1 MRTELSNIQIIQQ
14 PEWISDDEIAD
25 VLHDA
30 HQTTLAAGMHYTVLN
45 QNGEDIRNR
54 LGTDGCFF
62 VALLDGK
69 DLVGV
74 SGVSFYEKSNAWYA
88 KGKPYA
94 EVKLEGV
101 KNAYKGMGIN
111 GMLHRKIYDYAFTR
125 VDVLMTHTALQNR
138 LVIRNDLNREWKK
151 VDFNSWRMTNY
162 YSVIM
167 AKWKNGCPYSKLHC
181 TIRYYIKKAYT
192 CFRYK
197 PGRIKRFYI

>member
-1 MRTELSNIQIIQQ
+1 MKTELSNIQIIQQ

-69 DLVGV
+69 ELLGV

-111 GMLHRKIYDYAFTR
+111 GMLHRKIYDYAFER
-125 VDVLMTHTALQNR
+125 VNVLITHTAEKNK
-138 LVIRNDLNREWKK
+138 LVIRNDLNRGWKK
-151 VDFNSWRMTNY
+151 VDFNSWRTTDY

-167 AKWKNGCPYSKLHC
+167 AKWKNECPYSQLHC
-181 TIRYYIKKAYT
+181 TIRYYMKKAYT
-192 CFRYK
+192 YFRYK
-197 PGRIKRFYI
+197 PGRVKRFYI